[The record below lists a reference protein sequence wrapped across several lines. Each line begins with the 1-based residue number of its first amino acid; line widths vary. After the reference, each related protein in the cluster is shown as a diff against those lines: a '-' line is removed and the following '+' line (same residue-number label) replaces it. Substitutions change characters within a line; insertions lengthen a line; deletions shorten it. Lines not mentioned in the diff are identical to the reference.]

1 MFSIER
7 WHEIFEGLTK
17 NKLRSI
23 LTGVS
28 VAAGIFILVILLG
41 AGNGIQNG
49 IQKQFEQDAAN
60 RISIWPGVTQKEHNG
75 HGVGRF
81 IQLRNSDYELAN
93 NLLGDYIE
101 YKSAIYSVWSGN
113 LVYKK
118 ETGTYRV
125 EGVHPDYQFIENASV
140 VKGRFINQYD
150 IANYEK
156 NVIIGQKVA
165 NDLFK
170 NGEEPLGA
178 ELNVSGMIYKVVG
191 VYTDPGGEREESR
204 VFIPIT
210 TAQRAYSAADRIR
223 SMAFTLKKSDNF
235 DVAVEESLEF
245 TQKLEQLLKTRHNIA
260 PDDQGALYINNSLE
274 EAKNVYMITGGVQ
287 GFFWFVGICTII
299 AGVVGVGNI
308 MLIIV
313 KERTREI
320 GIRKALG
327 ASPFSIIS
335 MILQEAVFITVV
347 SGFSGLLFGLL
358 VWEVVGPFVEADF
371 FTNPEVDFNVAVSTL
386 VILIVAGALAGFFP
400 AYRAAKIRPI
410 VALRG
415 E

>member
-7 WHEIFEGLTK
+7 WHEIFEGLAK
-17 NKLRSI
+17 NKLRTL
-23 LTGVS
+23 LTGFS
-28 VAAGIFILVILLG
+28 VASGIIILVVLLG

-75 HGVGRF
+75 LGIGRY
-81 IQLRNSDYELAN
+81 IQLKNTDYELAS
-93 NLLGDYIE
+93 NLLRDYIE
-101 YKSAIYSVWSGN
+101 YKSAIYSVWNGA

-118 ETGTYRV
+118 ETGNYRV
-125 EGVHPDYQFIENASV
+125 EGVHPDYQFIENASI
-140 VKGRFINQYD
+140 VKGRFINQSD
-150 IANYEK
+150 INNYEK

-210 TAQRAYSAADRIR
+210 TAQKAYSAGDRIR
-223 SMAFTLKKSDNF
+223 SMAFTLRKGSNF
-235 DVAVEESLEF
+235 DMAVEESKMFTEQLE
-245 TQKLEQLLKTRHNIA
+245 KLLKTRHNIA
-260 PDDQGALYINNSLE
+260 PDDQGALYLNNSLE
-274 EAKNVYMITGGVQ
+274 EAKNVYIITGGVQ
-287 GFFWFVGICTII
+287 AFFWFVGICTII

-335 MILQEAVFITVV
+335 MILQEAIFITVV
-347 SGFSGLLFGLL
+347 AGFIGLLIGL
-358 VWEVVGPFVEADF
+358 VFWEVFGPFLEADF
-371 FTNPEVDFNVAVSTL
+371 FTRPEVDFKVAVSTL
-386 VILIVAGALAGFFP
+386 IILIVSGALAGFFP

>member
-7 WHEIFEGLTK
+7 WQEIFEGLYK
-17 NKLRSI
+17 NKLRTV

-28 VAAGIFILVILLG
+28 VASGIFILVILLG

-60 RISIWPGVTQKEHNG
+60 KIQVWPGITQVEYKG
-75 HGVGRF
+75 LGVGREV
-81 IQLRNSDYELAN
+81 QLRNHDYEVVTTVLE
-93 NLLGDYIE
+93 DYIE

-113 LVYKK
+113 IVYKK

-125 EGVHPDYQFIENASV
+125 EGVHPDYQFIANSSIVE
-140 VKGRFINQYD
+140 GRFINHSD
-150 IANYEK
+150 INHYEK

-170 NGEEPLGA
+170 NNEEPLGQ

-191 VYTDPGGEREESR
+191 VFTDPGGEREESK

-210 TAQRAYSAADRIR
+210 TAQKAYSAGDRIR
-223 SMAFTLKKSDNF
+223 SMTFTLKKRESFNEA
-235 DVAVEESLEF
+235 VAESHQF
-245 TQKLEQLLKTRHNIA
+245 TQRLESFLKSRYTIA
-260 PDDQGALYINNSLE
+260 PTDEGALHVSNSLDQ
-274 EAKNVYMITGGVQ
+274 AKNIYMITGGVQ
-287 GFFWFVGICTII
+287 AFFWFVGICTII

-313 KERTREI
+313 KERTKEI

-327 ASPFSIIS
+327 ASPFSIIT
-335 MILQEAVFITVV
+335 MILHEAVFITVIA
-347 SGFSGLLFGLL
+347 GFSGLIAGLL
-358 VWEVVGPFVEADF
+358 VWELIGPLVEADF
-371 FTNPEVDFNVAVSTL
+371 FTKPEVDFNVAITTL
-386 VILIVAGALAGFFP
+386 ILLVVAGAFAGFVP

>member
-7 WHEIFEGLTK
+7 WHEIFEGLAK

-371 FTNPEVDFNVAVSTL
+371 FTRPEVDFNVAVSTL

>member
-7 WHEIFEGLTK
+7 WRARFEGLAK
-17 NKLRSI
+17 NNLRTF
-23 LTGVS
+23 LTGYS
-28 VAAGIFILVILLG
+28 VASGIIILVVLLG

-75 HGVGRF
+75 LGIGRV
-81 IQLRNSDYELAN
+81 IQLRNTDFEQACK
-93 NLLGDYIE
+93 LLGEYIE

-260 PDDQGALYINNSLE
+260 PDDQGA
-274 EAKNVYMITGGVQ
+274 
-287 GFFWFVGICTII
+287 
-299 AGVVGVGNI
+299 
-308 MLIIV
+308 
-313 KERTREI
+313 
-320 GIRKALG
+320 
-327 ASPFSIIS
+327 
-335 MILQEAVFITVV
+335 
-347 SGFSGLLFGLL
+347 
-358 VWEVVGPFVEADF
+358 
-371 FTNPEVDFNVAVSTL
+371 
-386 VILIVAGALAGFFP
+386 
-400 AYRAAKIRPI
+400 
-410 VALRG
+410 
-415 E
+415 

>member
-7 WHEIFEGLTK
+7 WHEIFEGLAK
-17 NKLRSI
+17 NKLRTL

-28 VAAGIFILVILLG
+28 VASGIFILVILLG
-41 AGNGIQNG
+41 AGKGIQNG
-49 IQKQFEQDAAN
+49 IQNQFEQDAAN

-75 HGVGRF
+75 LGIGRR
-81 IQLRNSDYELAN
+81 IQLRNTDYEMATI
-93 NLLGDYIE
+93 LLEDYIE

-113 LVYKK
+113 IVYKK

-125 EGVHPDYQFIENASV
+125 EGVHPDYQFIENASIAN
-140 VKGRFINQYD
+140 GRFINQSD
-150 IANYEK
+150 INNYEK

-170 NGEEPLGA
+170 NQEDPLGA
-178 ELNVSGMIYKVVG
+178 ELNVSGVIYKVVG

-210 TAQRAYSAADRIR
+210 TAQRAYSAGDRIR
-223 SMAFTLKKSDNF
+223 SMAFTLNKGVDF
-235 DVAVEESLEF
+235 DQAVEESLDF
-245 TQKLEQLLKTRHNIA
+245 TQKLENLLKTRHNIA
-260 PDDQGALYINNSLE
+260 PDDQGALYVNNSLE
-274 EAKNVYMITGGVQ
+274 EAKNVYIITGGVQ
-287 GFFWFVGICTII
+287 AFFWFVGICTII

-313 KERTREI
+313 KERTKEI

-347 SGFSGLLFGLL
+347 AGFLGLLSGLL
-358 VWEVVGPFVEADF
+358 VWEVIGPFVEADF
-371 FTNPEVDFNVAVSTL
+371 FTRPEVDFNVAISTL
-386 VILIVAGALAGFFP
+386 VILVMAGALAGFFP
-400 AYRAAKIRPI
+400 AYRAAKIKPI

-415 E
+415 D

>member
-7 WHEIFEGLTK
+7 WQEIFEGLYK
-17 NKLRSI
+17 NKLRTA

-28 VAAGIFILVILLG
+28 VASGIFILVILLG

-49 IQKQFEQDAAN
+49 IQKQFEQDAVN
-60 RISIWPGVTQKEHNG
+60 RVSVWPGVTQKEYNG
-75 HGVGRF
+75 LGVGRSV
-81 IQLRNSDYELAN
+81 QLHNADYDLATT
-93 NLLGDYIE
+93 LLKDYIE
-101 YKSAIYSVWSGN
+101 YKSAIFSVWSGN
-113 LVYKK
+113 IVYKK

-125 EGVHPDYQFIENASV
+125 EGVHPDYQFIENASM
-140 VKGRFINQYD
+140 VKGRFVNQSD
-150 IANYEK
+150 NANYEK

-170 NGEEPLGA
+170 NGEDPLG
-178 ELNVSGMIYKVVG
+178 EQLNVSGMIYKVVG
-191 VYTDPGGEREESR
+191 VYSDPGGEREESR
-204 VFIPIT
+204 VFIPIA
-210 TAQRAYSAADRIR
+210 TAQKAYSAGDSIR
-223 SMAFTLKKSDNF
+223 SMAFTLKKSGQFDNA
-235 DVAVEESLEF
+235 VAESHEF
-245 TQKLEQLLKTRHNIA
+245 TQKLETFLKARHTIA

-274 EAKNVYMITGGVQ
+274 QAKNIYIITGGVQ
-287 GFFWFVGICTII
+287 AFFWFVGICTII

-313 KERTREI
+313 KERTKEI

-327 ASPFSIIS
+327 ASPISIIT
-335 MILQEAVFITVV
+335 MILQEAVFITVIA
-347 SGFSGLLFGLL
+347 GFSGLIFGLI
-358 VWEVVGPFVEADF
+358 VWEIVGPYVEADF
-371 FTNPEVDFNVAVSTL
+371 FTRPEVDFNVAVTTL
-386 VILIVAGALAGFFP
+386 VILIVAGAFAGFVP

>member
-7 WHEIFEGLTK
+7 WQEIFEELSK
-17 NKLRSI
+17 NKLRTV

-28 VAAGIFILVILLG
+28 VASGIFILVILLG

-49 IQKQFEQDAAN
+49 IQKQFEQDAVN
-60 RISIWPGVTQKEHNG
+60 RISVWTGITQKEYKG
-75 HGVGRF
+75 LGVGRE
-81 IQLRNSDYELAN
+81 ISLRNADYESTTA
-93 NLLGDYIE
+93 LLKDYIE

-113 LVYKK
+113 IVYKK

-125 EGVHPDYQFIENASV
+125 EGVHPDYQFLENASI
-140 VKGRFINQYD
+140 VKGRFINQSD
-150 IANYEK
+150 INNYEK

-170 NGEEPLGA
+170 NGEEPLGK

-191 VYTDPGGEREESR
+191 VFSDPGGEREESR
-204 VFIPIT
+204 VFIPIA
-210 TAQRAYSAADRIR
+210 TAQKAYSAGDSIR
-223 SMAFTLKKSDNF
+223 SMSFALKKNDDF
-235 DVAVEESLEF
+235 DKAVAESHEF
-245 TQKLEQLLKTRHNIA
+245 TQKLETFLKLRYTIA
-260 PDDQGALYINNSLE
+260 PDDKGALVINNSLE
-274 EAKNVYMITGGVQ
+274 QAKNIYIITGGVQ
-287 GFFWFVGICTII
+287 AFFWFVGICTII

-308 MLIIV
+308 MMIIV
-313 KERTREI
+313 KERTKEI

-327 ASPFSIIS
+327 ASPISIIT

-347 SGFSGLLFGLL
+347 AGFSGLIFGLV
-358 VWEVVGPFVEADF
+358 VWELVGPSVEADF
-371 FTNPEVDFNVAVSTL
+371 FTRPEVDFSVAVTTL
-386 VILIVAGALAGFFP
+386 VILIVAGAFAGFVP

>member
-7 WHEIFEGLTK
+7 WHEIFEGLAK
-17 NKLRSI
+17 NKLRSF

-28 VAAGIFILVILLG
+28 VASGIFILVILLG

-49 IQKQFEQDAAN
+49 IQKQFEQDATN
-60 RISIWPGVTQKEHNG
+60 RIDVWPGVTKKEHNG
-75 HGVGRF
+75 LGVGRY
-81 IQLRNSDYELAN
+81 IQLRNKDYELTTA
-93 NLLGDYIE
+93 LLEDYIE

-113 LVYKK
+113 IVYKK

-125 EGVHPDYQFIENASV
+125 EGVNPDYQFIENASIF
-140 VKGRFINQYD
+140 KGRFINHSD
-150 IANYEK
+150 INNYEK

-170 NGEEPLGA
+170 NGEEPLGQ

-210 TAQRAYSAADRIR
+210 TAQRAYSAGDRIR
-223 SMAFTLKKSDNF
+223 GLAFTLKKSDNF
-235 DVAVEESLEF
+235 DTAVEESKEF
-245 TQKLEQLLKTRHNIA
+245 TQKLETLLKRRHNIA
-260 PDDQGALYINNSLE
+260 PDDDGALYIGNSLE
-274 EAKNVYMITGGVQ
+274 QAKNIYVVTGGVQ
-287 GFFWFVGICTII
+287 MFFWFVGICTII

-313 KERTREI
+313 KERTKEI

-327 ASPFSIIS
+327 ASPFSIVS

-347 SGFSGLLFGLL
+347 AGFSGLLLGLL
-358 VWEVVGPFVEADF
+358 VWE
-371 FTNPEVDFNVAVSTL
+371 
-386 VILIVAGALAGFFP
+386 LI
-400 AYRAAKIRPI
+400 
-410 VALRG
+410 
-415 E
+415 

>member
-7 WHEIFEGLTK
+7 WHEIFEGLSK
-17 NKLRSI
+17 NKLRTF

-28 VAAGIFILVILLG
+28 VASGIFILVILLG

-60 RISIWPGVTQKEHNG
+60 RVSIWPGVTQKEYNG
-75 HGVGRF
+75 LGIGRI
-81 IQLRNSDYELAN
+81 IQLRNTDYEMATT
-93 NLLGDYIE
+93 LLEDYIE

-113 LVYKK
+113 IVYKK

-125 EGVHPDYQFIENASV
+125 EGVHPDYQFIENASIT
-140 VKGRFINQYD
+140 KGRFINHSD
-150 IANYEK
+150 INNYEK

-165 NDLFK
+165 QDLFK
-170 NGEEPLGA
+170 NEEDPLGA
-178 ELNVSGMIYKVVG
+178 ELNVSGVIYKVVG

-210 TAQRAYSAADRIR
+210 TAQRAYSAGDRIR
-223 SMAFTLKKSDNF
+223 SMAFTLRQQNVF
-235 DVAVEESLEF
+235 DQAVAESQEF
-245 TQKLEQLLKTRHNIA
+245 TQKLENLLKTRHNIA

-274 EAKNVYMITGGVQ
+274 DAKNIYIITGGVQ
-287 GFFWFVGICTII
+287 AFFWFVGICTII

-313 KERTREI
+313 KERTKEI

-347 SGFSGLLFGLL
+347 AGFLGLLSGLLI
-358 VWEVVGPFVEADF
+358 WEIIGPFVEADF
-371 FTNPEVDFNVAVSTL
+371 FTRPEVDFNVAVSTL
-386 VILIVAGALAGFFP
+386 VILVIAGALAGFFP
-400 AYRAAKIRPI
+400 AYRAAKIKPI

-415 E
+415 D

>member
-7 WHEIFEGLTK
+7 WHEIFEGLAK

>member
-7 WHEIFEGLTK
+7 WHEIFEGLAK
-17 NKLRSI
+17 NKLRTF
-23 LTGVS
+23 LTGFS
-28 VAAGIFILVILLG
+28 VALGIFILVILLG

-49 IQKQFEQDAAN
+49 IQKQFEQDAVN

-75 HGVGRF
+75 LGVGRY
-81 IQLRNSDYELAN
+81 IQLRNTDYKLATT
-93 NLLGDYIE
+93 LLEDYIE

-113 LVYKK
+113 IVYKK

-125 EGVHPDYQFIENASV
+125 EGVHPDYQFIENASI
-140 VKGRFINQYD
+140 VKGRFINQSD
-150 IANYEK
+150 INNYEK

-170 NGEEPLGA
+170 NEEEPLGT
-178 ELNVSGMIYKVVG
+178 ELNISGMIYKVVG
-191 VYTDPGGEREESR
+191 VYSDPGGEREESR

-210 TAQRAYSAADRIR
+210 TAQRAYSAGDRIR
-223 SMAFTLKKSDNF
+223 SMAFTLNKSNNF
-235 DVAVEESLEF
+235 DNAVAESQEF
-245 TQKLEQLLKTRHNIA
+245 TQRLENLLKSRHTIA

-274 EAKNVYMITGGVQ
+274 EAKNIYQITGAVQ

-313 KERTREI
+313 KERTKEI

-347 SGFSGLLFGLL
+347 AGFLGLLFGLV
-358 VWEVVGPFVEADF
+358 VWELVGPFVEADF
-371 FTNPEVDFNVAVSTL
+371 FTRPEVDFNVAITTL
-386 VILIVAGALAGFFP
+386 IVLVVAGALAGFIP